1 MKINFKFDSMVYGAA
16 VLGERALGLMLLP
29 LLTKHLSAEEYGIWA
44 QTLVASGVLMP
55 LIVAC
60 LPAAVVKF
68 FSGQSAWV
76 RRRWLFRMLGLV
88 VLVIAVLGV
97 GIACGAD
104 SVAHVVYGGPLGSNF
119 VSVLLVLMAAEAL
132 MDLLIAFLRAGGR
145 MPWIAFLI
153 MGRGLLRIGF
163 MALALI
169 ALGWEFHD
177 AFLGLVF
184 LQLLF
189 VVLLLAHE
197 LFFRRVEAVTALPGA
212 EINWKDISV
221 FVAPLVLVSIL
232 TSINGFADRF
242 VLTHLLGLEKLAVYA
257 AVSSLVSVASVAY
270 SVLGFAL
277 FPILA
282 RHWGNG
288 DFPQARKMTQTAMLV
303 FLFIAAPYVF
313 WLSGSIGSLLP
324 LLTASSYRVGGFLP
338 ALVGMAIIGFGL
350 YQIMLYVL
358 LLEGRGFLV
367 VWMMLAAALLNLI
380 LNFLL
385 VPRWELLGAAFAS
398 ALSSSLLAVVAH
410 QAVKIEFPW
419 GQALK
424 IFATAL
430 MAGCAAFAVNEVWQ
444 HHDWVAVVLGLLL
457 SVSIFFGVDF
467 SGRDSMVRAFFNR
480 KIAS

>member
-1 MKINFKFDSMVYGAA
+1 MVYGAA

-55 LIVAC
+55 LIVVC

-76 RRRWLFRMLGLV
+76 RRKWLFRMLGLV
-88 VLVIAVLGV
+88 ASVIAVLSV

-104 SVAHVVYGGPLGSNF
+104 SVAHVVYGGTLGSNF

-145 MPWIAFLI
+145 MPGIAFLI

-169 ALGWEFHD
+169 ALGWDFHD
-177 AFLGLVF
+177 AFLGLVL

-189 VVLLLAHE
+189 VVLLLVHE
-197 LFFRRVEAVTALPGA
+197 LFFQRVGVAAVSPSTAG
-212 EINWKDISV
+212 INWKNISS

-257 AVSSLVSVASVAY
+257 AVSSLVSVAGVAY

-282 RHWGNG
+282 RHWESG

-313 WLSGSIGSLLP
+313 WLSGSIASLLP
-324 LLTASSYRVGGFLP
+324 LLTVSSFQVGSFLP
-338 ALVGMAIIGFGL
+338 ILVGMAVIGFGL

-367 VWMMLAAALLNLI
+367 VWMMLSAALLNLI

-385 VPRWELLGAAFAS
+385 VPRWELLGAALAS
-398 ALSSSLLAVVAH
+398 ALSSWLLAVVAH

-419 GQALK
+419 RQAVK
-424 IFATAL
+424 ILVAAM
-430 MAGCAAFAVNEVWQ
+430 MAGWAAFAVNELWLR
-444 HHDWVAVVLGLLL
+444 HDWLAVMLGLSL